1 MRIKLPSLLLQPR
14 CILAQSGKY
23 RDIRHDERPRLHR
36 GHSSCRMS
44 PLAMSLPPC
53 AGATTC
59 IHLLLLGGI
68 LAPRPLPCKLHS
80 CLAAWLP
87 GWGGEHSYRDGQNS
101 FPVNE
106 RVTIKEIC
114 LNSVRRQSLLLFLK
128 QLNFPTKLFSLL
140 QPRCIL
146 AQPGKYRDIR
156 HDERPRLRRG
166 HSSCR
171 MSPLAMSLPSCAP
184 GATHTV
190 CHWPIGEA
198 AP

>member
-1 MRIKLPSLLLQPR
+1 M
-14 CILAQSGKY
+14 
-23 RDIRHDERPRLHR
+23 
-36 GHSSCRMS
+36 
-44 PLAMSLPPC
+44 
-53 AGATTC
+53 
-59 IHLLLLGGI
+59 
-68 LAPRPLPCKLHS
+68 APRPLPCKLHS

-87 GWGGEHSYRDGQNS
+87 GWGGEHSYKDGQNS

-171 MSPLAMSLPSCAP
+171 SYVPSNHSTAVLRPRCDAHRVCVIGPSARPLPSSSYTPAIPPCMTDCAP
-184 GATHTV
+184 PCLARGG
-190 CHWPIGEA
+190 GEHQ
-198 AP
+198 